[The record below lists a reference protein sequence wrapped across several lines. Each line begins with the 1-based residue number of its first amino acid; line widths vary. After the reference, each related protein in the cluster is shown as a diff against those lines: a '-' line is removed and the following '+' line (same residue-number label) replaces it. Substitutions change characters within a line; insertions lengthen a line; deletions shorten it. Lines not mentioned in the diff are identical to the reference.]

1 MLVSGATTRYSAHMA
16 VHSNAQPEG
25 QSLNER
31 LRENIRLLKAFRQ
44 ISDAVIA
51 ERAGYTS
58 RQQVADRIGGRTGF
72 SADDIDSIAQALLID
87 RDALL
92 KPAAEM
98 MVLVT
103 TTPEPTPPAPT
114 KRAARRKAAPRKAAS
129 KS

>member
-16 VHSNAQPEG
+16 VHNNAQPEH

-103 TTPEPTPPAPT
+103 TMPEPTPPAPT
-114 KRAARRKAAPRKAAS
+114 KRAARRKAAPGKAAS